1 MIIFCE
7 WGRENDKIKE
17 IKATKTPRMIL
28 GRKGIKMTINEFAEC
43 YACVEATRLHM
54 PGHKGVSI
62 HGMEKFDITEIDG
75 ADSLYEANGIILE
88 SEQRTSEHFG
98 SQKTCYSAEG
108 SSLSIKA
115 SLAIIR
121 QYIGRDITVAAP
133 RNCHR
138 AFISGCALLGI
149 DVEWIY
155 PDSPTS
161 LLCECAISPAA
172 VEKCLK
178 ENDIDAV
185 YITSPDYIGNM
196 ADIEGI
202 AAVCRR
208 HGAFLICDNAHGA
221 YLKFLERSKHP
232 LDLGADIVCD
242 SAHKTLPVYTGGA
255 YLHIAG
261 SAPKEFCGLAKP
273 AMAMFGSTSPSYL
286 IMESL
291 DKCGIMLKSSLPER
305 IRECCKRVSGL
316 KKHMAEYGMR
326 NLSAEPMKITIDA
339 ENYGYDGRE
348 LADMMRRYTIECEYA
363 DPYVIVLMFSPY
375 NSEQDYERLNNFI
388 CEIPKQE
395 PTDVKNHAAAL
406 PRAEKAM
413 SIRSAMLA
421 KAQRIPVDESEGR
434 ICARSAM
441 SCQPSIAVVMSGEK
455 ISRDIIKILK
465 NYSIFEID
473 VI

>member
-1 MIIFCE
+1 MP
-7 WGRENDKIKE
+7 GRIPDK
-17 IKATKTPRMIL
+17 
-28 GRKGIKMTINEFAEC
+28 KGKRKMTINEFAEC
-43 YACVEATRLHM
+43 YASVEATRLHM

-62 HGMEKFDITEIDG
+62 HGMEKYDITEIDG
-75 ADSLYEANGIILE
+75 ADSLYESSGIILD
-88 SEQRTSEHFG
+88 SELRTAERYG

-108 SSLSIKA
+108 SSLSVKA

-121 QYIGRDITVAAP
+121 QYLGRDISVAAP

-138 AFISGCALLGI
+138 SFISGCALLGI
-149 DVEWIY
+149 DVEWLY

-161 LLCECAISPAA
+161 LLCECAVSPAA
-172 VEKCLK
+172 VEKCLE

-221 YLKFLERSKHP
+221 YLKFLEKSKHP

-255 YLHIAG
+255 YLHIAK
-261 SAPKEFCGLAKP
+261 SAPKEFCDLAKP

-286 IMESL
+286 IMQSL
-291 DKCGIMLKSSLPER
+291 DKCGIMLGSSLPER
-305 IRECCKRVSGL
+305 IRECCERVSGL
-316 KKHMAEYGMR
+316 KKIMAEYGMR
-326 NLSAEPMKITIDA
+326 DLSAEPMKISIDA
-339 ENYGYDGRE
+339 KNYGYDGRE
-348 LADMMRRYTIECEYA
+348 LANMMRRYTIECEYA

-375 NSEQDYERLNNFI
+375 NSELDYERVEKFI
-388 CEIPKQE
+388 REIPKQE
-395 PTDVKNHAAAL
+395 PAAVPDHAALL
-406 PRAEKAM
+406 PRTEKAM
-413 SIRSAMLA
+413 SIRGAMLA
-421 KAQRIPVDESEGR
+421 KAQKVSVDESEGR

-441 SCQPSIAVVMSGEK
+441 SCQPSVAVVMAGEK
-455 ISRDIIKILK
+455 ISSDIIKILK
-465 NYSIFEID
+465 SYSIFEID